1 MNITNFRRMK
11 LYPDNM
17 EIELQNVLF
26 LKSVFKKERAKQSTK
41 DIIDWLNKQND
52 TVSVKIEKTKFSKLD
67 HWSYDQK
74 AGSIRHKSG
83 KFFTIDG
90 ISIKTNF
97 NNISEWEQPIIN
109 QAEIGYL
116 GFITKEINGVLH
128 FLMQAKIEPGN
139 VNYVQLSPTLQ
150 ATRSNYSQVHKG
162 QKPLYLDYFLNAKPN
177 QILLDQLQSE
187 QGARFLR
194 KRNRNI
200 IIKIDAEIP
209 IYENFTWATLGQLKD
224 LMLSDNL
231 VNMDTRTVISGIPFG
246 SFKPEIIDFF
256 NFIIY
261 EKEGFDF
268 QKAFLKSALSN
279 SGSLHSQEN
288 IITFLTQ
295 LKSIYDLEINQV
307 PLHTLNNW
315 IFGDYEIYH
324 KEQKYFKVIAVDI
337 EISNR
342 EVVKWSQPMIEPAQ
356 EGLCA
361 FVCKEING
369 LLHFAVQ
376 AKLECGNHDII
387 EFAPTVQCLTGN
399 YRQTQEGALP
409 FLDYVLKAKPEKIFF
424 DTLQSEEGG
433 RFYREQNRNMIV
445 IAEDDIPI
453 DLPDK
458 YIWMTLSQLYTFL
471 KFNNYLNIQ
480 ARSLI
485 AAISFM

>member
-1 MNITNFRRMK
+1 MFCTDISFLSTENVIVWLKDQNNAVNVKINKILF
-11 LYPDNM
+11 DNM
-17 EIELQNVLF
+17 GGWF
-26 LKSVFKKERAKQSTK
+26 Y
-41 DIIDWLNKQND
+41 D
-52 TVSVKIEKTKFSKLD
+52 KIL
-67 HWSYDQK
+67 
-74 AGSIRHKSG
+74 GSIRHESG

-90 ISIKTNF
+90 IHVKTNWG
-97 NNISEWEQPIIN
+97 NIADWEQPIIN

-116 GFITKEINGVLH
+116 GFITKEFNGVLH

-150 ATRSNYSQVHKG
+150 ATRSNYSQIHKG
-162 QKPLYLDYFLNAKPN
+162 KKPLYLEYFQKAKPV
-177 QILLDQLQSE
+177 QILFDQLQSE

-200 IIKIDAEIP
+200 IIKIDEEIP
-209 IYENFTWATLGQLKD
+209 VYDNFTWLTLGQIKK
-224 LMLSDNL
+224 LMLHDNL

-246 SFKPEIIDFF
+246 SFEPEVIDFF
-256 NFIIY
+256 NFLGY
-261 EKEGFDF
+261 SNHGKTV
-268 QKAFLKSALSN
+268 QQSFLKSALSN
-279 SGSLHSQEN
+279 NGGLHNIEN
-288 IITFLTQ
+288 IIAFLTQ
-295 LKSIYDLEINQV
+295 LKSVYDLEVKLV
-307 PLHTLNNW
+307 PLDKLQNW
-315 IFGDYEIYH
+315 IFSESEIYH
-324 KEQKYFKVIAVDI
+324 EENKYFKIIAMDV
-337 EISNR
+337 EIGNR

-399 YRQTQEGALP
+399 YKQTREGALP
-409 FLDYVLKAKPEKIFF
+409 FLDYVLKARPEQIVL

-433 RFYREQNRNMIV
+433 RFYREQNRNLIV
-445 IAEDDIPI
+445 IAGDDVPEE
-453 DLPDK
+453 LPDR
-458 YIWMTLSQLYTFL
+458 YIWMTLNQLYTFL

-485 AAISFM
+485 AAISFN